1 MRENKKSKEDDSKD
15 FRIQYQSK
23 SSESNVNDKYQ
34 NEKVKYLQTMY
45 ILTFDIFRLII
56 IFLDFSDNDDY
67 KYQRILSFIA

>member
-1 MRENKKSKEDDSKD
+1 MKENKKNKEDDSKD

-56 IFLDFSDNDDY
+56 IFLDFSDNGDY

>member
-34 NEKVKYLQTMY
+34 NEKVKYLQTMF

-56 IFLDFSDNDDY
+56 IFLDFSDNGDY